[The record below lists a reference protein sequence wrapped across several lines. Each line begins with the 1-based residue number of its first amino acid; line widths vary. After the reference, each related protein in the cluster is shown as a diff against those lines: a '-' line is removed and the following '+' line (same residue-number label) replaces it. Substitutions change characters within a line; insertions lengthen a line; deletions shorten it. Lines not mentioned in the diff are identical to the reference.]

1 VGDRLRVFLTY
12 SLDDREF
19 AERLRAAMTDE
30 NVEVWDPVSVT
41 AGEKFQDS
49 IEDALK
55 QADVV
60 VYVIPEREGSGK
72 WSLFELGAAKA
83 LGKRIVAVLPDTG
96 RIANSAVA
104 ARLADRLV
112 VDENAKSPSG
122 TVRKILEKAA

>member
-1 VGDRLRVFLTY
+1 
-12 SLDDREF
+12 
-19 AERLRAAMTDE
+19 MTDE

-55 QADVV
+55 QADVF
-60 VYVIPEREGSGK
+60 VYVIREREGSGK

-122 TVRKILEKAA
+122 TVRKILEEAA